1 MDMKRWCVYSLEKK
15 KKRVLLAAL
24 CYSSIFIEEAW
35 VPSIAVS
42 LFSLGNSPL
51 SLFSSVYEIAWDS
64 GSFSL
69 YDLA

>member
-1 MDMKRWCVYSLEKK
+1 
-15 KKRVLLAAL
+15 LLAAL

-51 SLFSSVYEIAWDS
+51 SLFSPVYEIAWDS